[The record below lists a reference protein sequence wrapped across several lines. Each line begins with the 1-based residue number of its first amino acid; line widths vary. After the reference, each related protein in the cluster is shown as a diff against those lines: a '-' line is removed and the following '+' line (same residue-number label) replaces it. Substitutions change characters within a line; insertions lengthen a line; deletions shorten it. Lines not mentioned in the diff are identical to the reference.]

1 LGQALDTLARMH
13 LDSGSRATDMIFD
26 MAGPFRDRAPQAVAF
41 EVPDHAGYSTMIEL
55 PLGAPGPWF
64 AWTQFWMAPGVPG
77 TQLPDA
83 TVAVTGPDPEERANL
98 RRNMHLD
105 VPGSLPAD
113 DVAVSAL
120 IDGADVPLATL
131 RTPSGALHSEVDHE
145 GLLLVM
151 VQQRPL
157 LARVQLRPV
166 SDGVAYAD
174 RTLLMM
180 LTSTTPDA

>member
-1 LGQALDTLARMH
+1 LDTLTRMH
-13 LDSGSRATDMIFD
+13 LDAGSRVTDTIFH
-26 MAGPFRDRAPQAVAF
+26 MAGLFRERAPQAVAL

-64 AWTQFWMAPGVPG
+64 AWTQFWMAPGMPG
-77 TQLPDA
+77 TQMADA

-98 RRNMHLD
+98 RRNIHLG

-120 IDGADVPLATL
+120 IDGIDVPLTTL
-131 RTPSGALHSEVDHE
+131 RTPSGALHSEVDHD

-151 VQQRPL
+151 TQRRPL
-157 LARVQLRPV
+157 LPCVQLRPV
-166 SDGVAYAD
+166 TDGVAYAD

-180 LTSTTPDA
+180 LTSTTHSA